1 MTSLSNQQK
10 LFCQE
15 YLKLG
20 MNGTQAYLNVYKSV
34 KKEATA
40 RTNASRLLT
49 NANIQEYIKELQ
61 EKVEEKAIVSIED
74 IVKELYKIGFSNV
87 KDLYDESG
95 KLKEISTIDTNVAS
109 AISSIK
115 VQQRAGAM
123 NLSLKKES
131 KDKDLDVDIQHL
143 DEWVKEIKFCDKLK
157 ALELLGK
164 YLGMFKDEAPII
176 NNNIVNPY
184 ANLSEEELRKLVGD

>member
-49 NANIQEYIKELQ
+49 NANIQEYIEELQ
-61 EKVEEKAIVSIED
+61 EKVEEKAVVTIED
-74 IVKELYKIGFSNV
+74 IVKELTAIAFADRTKIS
-87 KDLYDESG
+87 KMEKRTMELESG
-95 KLKEISTIDTNVAS
+95 KEIDYEDVVFALTDT
-109 AISSIK
+109 
-115 VQQRAGAM
+115 
-123 NLSLKKES
+123 
-131 KDKDLDVDIQHL
+131 L
-143 DEWVKEIKFCDKLK
+143 DENTKKVIAGYKKGKNGISVETYDKLK

-164 YLGMFKDEAPII
+164 YFGMFKDEAPTI

>member
-34 KKEATA
+34 KKESTA

-49 NANIQEYIKELQ
+49 NANIQEYIQELQ
-61 EKVEEKAIVSIED
+61 SKVEEKAIVSIEN
-74 IVKELYKIGFSNV
+74 IVKELSAIAFVDRTKISMMN
-87 KDLYDESG
+87 KKTMELESG
-95 KLKEISTIDTNVAS
+95 KSIDY
-109 AISSIK
+109 
-115 VQQRAGAM
+115 
-123 NLSLKKES
+123 E
-131 KDKDLDVDIQHL
+131 DVVFALTDSL
-143 DEWVKEIKFCDKLK
+143 DEETKKVIAGYKKGKNGISVETYDKLK

-164 YLGMFKDEAPII
+164 YLGMFKDEAPTI

-184 ANLSEEELRKLVGD
+184 ANLSDEELRKLIGD

>member
-20 MNGTQAYLNVYKSV
+20 MNGTQAYLNIYKSC
-34 KKEATA
+34 KKESTA
-40 RTNASRLLT
+40 MTNASRLLRNT
-49 NANIQEYIKELQ
+49 KVQGYIKELQ
-61 EKVEEKAIVSIED
+61 EKVEEKAIASIED
-74 IVKELYKIGFSNV
+74 IVKELTAIAFTDRTKISQNV
-87 KDLYDESG
+87 RNRIMLQDDKDG
-95 KLKEISTIDTNVAS
+95 T
-109 AISSIK
+109 
-115 VQQRAGAM
+115 
-123 NLSLKKES
+123 KKEYFEDNVIFTQTS
-131 KDKDLDVDIQHL
+131 EL
-143 DEWVKEIKFCDKLK
+143 DETTRKVIAGYKRTQSGFAVETYDKMK

-164 YLGMFKDEAPII
+164 YLGMFKDEAPTI

>member
-20 MNGTQAYLNVYKSV
+20 MNGTQAYLNVYKNV

-49 NANIQEYIKELQ
+49 KANIQEYIQELQ
-61 EKVEEKAIVSIED
+61 SKVEEKAIVTIED
-74 IVKELYKIGFSNV
+74 IVNELTIIAFTDRTKISKSITEEIDVPEQNR
-87 KDLYDESG
+87 
-95 KLKEISTIDTNVAS
+95 KLRLPDIVLTDT
-109 AISSIK
+109 
-115 VQQRAGAM
+115 
-123 NLSLKKES
+123 
-131 KDKDLDVDIQHL
+131 
-143 DEWVKEIKFCDKLK
+143 DKLTEKEKKVIAGYKKTKNGMTVETYDKIK

-164 YLGMFKDEAPII
+164 YLGMFKEETPNII
-176 NNNIVNPY
+176 NNIINPY
-184 ANLSEEELRKLVGD
+184 ANLSEEELRKLAGD